1 MSDAAMFDWLWL
13 PKEDRSVR
21 TAQDYEVGPFAP
33 ADEDSATTG
42 EGWLTFAAI
51 LLALAGTWNFVDG
64 ILAIESSK
72 VFGAHATF
80 VFGGLVTWGWIELI
94 LGIIQGFA
102 AFALFAG
109 SRFGPWFGIFAAGL
123 NAIGQLMFVPVYP
136 WWAIS
141 MFAVDLLV
149 IYALAVHGG
158 NRLE

>member
-1 MSDAAMFDWLWL
+1 MRLAEVAA
-13 PKEDRSVR
+13 KEDKSVR
-21 TAQDYEVGPFAP
+21 TARDYDVGPFAP
-33 ADEDSATTG
+33 ADEDSATAG

-80 VFGGLVTWGWIELI
+80 VFGGLVTWGWIVLT

-102 AFALFAG
+102 AFALLAG
-109 SRFGPWFGIFAAGL
+109 SRFARWLGIFAAGL
-123 NAIGQLMFVPVYP
+123 NAIGQLMFVPIYP
-136 WWAIS
+136 SWALS

-158 NRLE
+158 GRPE